1 MESYGNLLNEEW
13 MNLSSMFSCDQ
24 NSDHL
29 MCHELFSNEYEHG
42 LNPSILWPSCSSES
56 NSSNSSVVYDQIN
69 LAYPSHHDLKS
80 NFHNYFSQESSNST
94 DSPPYP
100 SHNIFQFSAP
110 SNTFPDILSNESN
123 DVCVMEGDY
132 TNFSLLAQVFSD
144 EAMEDI
150 LFLKQD
156 EVVEKGKK
164 ETSARQHVPNIGD
177 VSEET
182 FPKRKYEMLE
192 LPFLLEEG
200 NTGRMDMNPKKKSR
214 ILRDNKSTK
223 KSPPKKN
230 QKMITTINRN
240 EDDGGF
246 LGGANNSTEKT
257 RASRGAATDP
267 QSIYARRSKP
277 GRGDVQSSSFCGS
290 EDDSNA
296 SQEFEGGAN
305 NSTEKTR
312 ASRGAATDPQSIY
325 ARKRRE
331 RINERLKT
339 LQTIVPNGTKVD
351 ISTMLEEAVHYVK
364 FLQLQI
370 KLLSSD
376 DKWMYAPIAYNGM
389 DMGLYQNISQ
399 SI

>member
-1 MESYGNLLNEEW
+1 MESYRNVLNEEW

-29 MCHELFSNEYEHG
+29 MGHELFSNEYEHG
-42 LNPSILWPSCSSES
+42 LNPSILWPSSNES
-56 NSSNSSVVYDQIN
+56 NSSNSSVVDDQIN
-69 LAYPSHHDLKS
+69 LAYPSDHDLKS
-80 NFHNYFSQESSNST
+80 NYHNYFSQESSNST

-100 SHNIFQFSAP
+100 THDIFQFSAP
-110 SNTFPDILSNESN
+110 SNTLPDNVSNQSN
-123 DVCVMEGDY
+123 AVCVMEGDY

-150 LFLKQD
+150 LYLNQD

-164 ETSARQHVPNIGD
+164 ENSTGQHVPNVGD
-177 VSEET
+177 VGKET
-182 FPKRKYEMLE
+182 FFKRKYEMLE
-192 LPFLLEEG
+192 LPILLEEG

-214 ILRDNKSTK
+214 VSRDNKSTK

-240 EDDGGF
+240 EDDGDKESHQI
-246 LGGANNSTEKT
+246 NSK
-257 RASRGAATDP
+257 
-267 QSIYARRSKP
+267 
-277 GRGDVQSSSFCGS
+277 GRGDFQSSSFCGS
-290 EDDSNA
+290 EDVSNA

>member
-1 MESYGNLLNEEW
+1 MESYGNVFNEEW

-24 NSDHL
+24 NSDHF
-29 MCHELFSNEYEHG
+29 MGHELFSNEYEHG
-42 LNPSILWPSCSSES
+42 LNPSILWQSSNEY
-56 NSSNSSVVYDQIN
+56 NSSNSSVVDDQIN
-69 LAYPSHHDLKS
+69 LAYPSDHDLKS

-94 DSPPYP
+94 DSPPNP
-100 SHNIFQFSAP
+100 SHDIFQFSAP
-110 SNTFPDILSNESN
+110 SNTLPDNVSNQSN

-132 TNFSLLAQVFSD
+132 TNFFLLAQVFSD

-150 LFLKQD
+150 LCLKQD
-156 EVVEKGKK
+156 EVAERGKK
-164 ETSARQHVPNIGD
+164 ENSAGQHVPNIGD
-177 VSEET
+177 VGRET
-182 FPKRKYEMLE
+182 FLKRKYEMLE
-192 LPFLLEEG
+192 LPILLKEG
-200 NTGRMDMNPKKKSR
+200 NTGRMDENPKKKSR
-214 ILRDNKSTK
+214 VSRDNKSTK

-230 QKMITTINRN
+230 QKMNTTINRN
-240 EDDGGF
+240 EDDHGGKE
-246 LGGANNSTEKT
+246 NDQIN
-257 RASRGAATDP
+257 
-267 QSIYARRSKP
+267 IN
-277 GRGDVQSSSFCGS
+277 GRGDVQSSSSCSS
-290 EDDSNA
+290 EDDSNI
-296 SQEFEGGAN
+296 SQKLQEETN
-305 NSTEKTR
+305 NSSAKTR

-339 LQTIVPNGTKVD
+339 LQTLVPNGTKVD

-399 SI
+399 NV